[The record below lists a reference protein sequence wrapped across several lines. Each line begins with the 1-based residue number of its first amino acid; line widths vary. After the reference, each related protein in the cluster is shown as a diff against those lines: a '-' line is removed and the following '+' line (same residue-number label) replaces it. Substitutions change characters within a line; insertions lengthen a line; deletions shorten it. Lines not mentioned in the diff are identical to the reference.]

1 LSYPNTPARPV
12 KIAGIR
18 KIEPGVARRAATATD
33 LPLGARDADVQ
44 PVERAEFEGIDY
56 GWVMQTTFVLTILVG
71 APVVAVL
78 SAFVPLESWGARAA
92 FAVRVG
98 APIWFLTAVA
108 VALYARRTDAGD
120 GGVDGAE
127 SENSDRES
135 GTGERDGADALDAD
149 GGTAP
154 ADADDGTDPADID
167 RDAAAAKG
175 SDAGD
180 EPASRSE

>member
-1 LSYPNTPARPV
+1 MRPV

-18 KIEPGVARRAATATD
+18 KIEPVAARRAATATD
-33 LPLGARDADVQ
+33 LPLGARDAVVQ

-98 APIWFLTAVA
+98 APIWFLTAVG

-127 SENSDRES
+127 GGNGDRES
-135 GTGERDGADALDAD
+135 GNGERDGAGALDAAD
-149 GGTAP
+149 GTGP
-154 ADADDGTDPADID
+154 ADTD
-167 RDAAAAKG
+167 RDAAAAEG
-175 SDAGD
+175 RDPDDERAG
-180 EPASRSE
+180 RSE